1 MNYDLVVDKLFP
13 LIDEHVEFA
22 TSFVQKLV
30 ERQSDQ
36 KVCLC
41 RFVLILTSCTCVKTV
56 KKQCSRYQPFP
67 AHGIDAATWRS
78 FLRSCQ
84 VIWKQTV
91 PLSFPRFLKCFAVC
105 VYGDLA
111 SALAAQCLAPERPQP
126 CITAMYQMFHVLLWC
141 DAVACNVSLVVV
153 MQTVERIGDI
163 LVSQWKN
170 ESGETMK
177 RLLGDFCSKHNEITT
192 VYKELVKSDKKFQAF
207 IAVSSWCRI

>member
-1 MNYDLVVDKLFP
+1 VKVLNQLNKVFSRRHVSSELVQTERNHLTNLKIMQKIFAQGLRREMNYDLVVDKLFP

-84 VIWKQTV
+84 VI
-91 PLSFPRFLKCFAVC
+91 
-105 VYGDLA
+105 
-111 SALAAQCLAPERPQP
+111 
-126 CITAMYQMFHVLLWC
+126 
-141 DAVACNVSLVVV
+141 
-153 MQTVERIGDI
+153 
-163 LVSQWKN
+163 
-170 ESGETMK
+170 
-177 RLLGDFCSKHNEITT
+177 
-192 VYKELVKSDKKFQAF
+192 
-207 IAVSSWCRI
+207 